1 MRLIR
6 RDGGAGRAT
15 LPPMSSESDRKGLLA
30 EYLESA
36 REEQAAWS
44 ALAACD
50 QAVEDCSQAF
60 LRWKRAS
67 RASEAIEL
75 RWRAALRRD
84 SPEA

>member
-1 MRLIR
+1 
-6 RDGGAGRAT
+6 
-15 LPPMSSESDRKGLLA
+15 MSSEFKRRGLLA

-36 REEQAAWS
+36 REEQEAWS
-44 ALAACD
+44 ALAGCD
-50 QAVEDCSQAF
+50 PSVEDCGPAF

-84 SPEA
+84 IPDA